1 MSNPAADHQAIIRTL
16 AYYDLFDLP
25 LTGEELWRW
34 LFPPEGMTVNLRS
47 LQELE
52 AAVETIVQAGRVE
65 RHGGYLTLPGRGAI
79 VAVRAARLLANR
91 KKWKRAGSTAR
102 FLELV
107 PFVRMIAVVNSLAID
122 NARPD
127 SDIDLLIVTAPGHL
141 WITRLIVTGIVSLLG
156 YRRSGGRRATNV
168 ANRVC
173 LSFYVTTDALDFAP
187 LKRQADDPHFAFW
200 TAQAV
205 PLIDDRMYE
214 NYRTANGWI
223 TKLLPH
229 AWIWDWRA
237 RLLPPNAGL
246 RAIKQFYELFFNT
259 PIGVWAEHW
268 ARQQQ
273 LKRMAADV
281 ESKSR
286 RPDTDVVISDDVLK
300 FHEADRRLEYRQK
313 FQARLDQLGLRP

>member
-1 MSNPAADHQAIIRTL
+1 MSNPADHQAILRTL
-16 AYYDLFDLP
+16 AYYDVFDVP

-34 LFPPEGMTVNLRS
+34 LFPPEGVTVNLKD
-47 LQELE
+47 LPELE
-52 AAVETIVQAGRVE
+52 AAAETMVQAGQIE
-65 RHGGYLTLPGRGAI
+65 RHDGYLTLPGREAI
-79 VAVRAARLLANR
+79 VAVRTARLLDNR
-91 KKWKRAGSTAR
+91 KKWKRAESTAR

-141 WITRLIVTGIVSLLG
+141 WIARLIVTGIVSLLG
-156 YRRSGGRRATNV
+156 YRRSGGRDTTNI

-173 LSFYVTTDALDFAP
+173 LSFYLTTNALDLEL

-205 PLIDDRMYE
+205 PLVDDGTYE
-214 NYRTANGWI
+214 KYQTANGWV

-229 AWIWDWRA
+229 AWEWDWRA
-237 RLLPPNAGL
+237 RRLAPNAGL

-259 PIGVWAEHW
+259 PIGLWIETW
-268 ARQQQ
+268 ARQRQ
-273 LKRMAADV
+273 LKRMSGDTA
-281 ESKSR
+281 SR
-286 RPDTDVVISDDVLK
+286 SRQPDTDVVISDDVLK
-300 FHEADRRLEYRQK
+300 FHEQDRRLEYREK
-313 FQARLDQLGLRP
+313 FRTRLAELGVSP